1 MDTSI
6 LLYDSIFLE
15 SKPMQF
21 LPALFSLD
29 PSHLTLLGMVLFV
42 LVGAGAGAASC
53 NSEEDDVSEYEN
65 ASWNPSS
72 VNYNE

>member
-1 MDTSI
+1 
-6 LLYDSIFLE
+6 
-15 SKPMQF
+15 MQF
-21 LPALFSLD
+21 LTTLFSLN
-29 PSHLTLLGMVLFV
+29 PSYLALLGMGIFV
-42 LVGAGAGAASC
+42 LLGAGAGAVSS

>member
-1 MDTSI
+1 
-6 LLYDSIFLE
+6 
-15 SKPMQF
+15 MQF
-21 LPALFSLD
+21 LTALFSLN
-29 PSHLTLLGMVLFV
+29 PSYLALLGMGIFV
-42 LVGAGAGAASC
+42 LLGAGAGAVSS

>member
-6 LLYDSIFLE
+6 LLHDSIFLE

-21 LPALFSLD
+21 LTALFSLD
-29 PSHLTLLGMVLFV
+29 PSHLTLLGMVIFML
-42 LVGAGAGAASC
+42 LGAGAGAVSC